1 MKKYKVRVYI
11 RLRESVSDA
20 AGNAVMANCNKVAP
34 DIKVEKLRIN
44 KIIEMLVS
52 AESEEKAREQLDLL
66 SDRLFANVV
75 IEDWEYDLLPKKDG
89 TPYNTE
95 KGAFRGHPCTI
106 WAAESV
112 ANTAWLIQ
120 HGFALLNEYETRYG
134 KIHSCQTAMNAA
146 EEVFE
151 KHTGKTLDC
160 HKEATPFAF
169 AGPDEFKHDSSIDIL
184 TKYKR
189 YIASKP
195 WVCDNYLRKPDRKP
209 DWV

>member
-75 IEDWEYDLLPKKDG
+75 IEDWEYDLLEVGPHYPDK
-89 TPYNTE
+89 
-95 KGAFRGHPCTI
+95 AF
-106 WAAESV
+106 
-112 ANTAWLIQ
+112 
-120 HGFALLNEYETRYG
+120 
-134 KIHSCQTAMNAA
+134 
-146 EEVFE
+146 
-151 KHTGKTLDC
+151 
-160 HKEATPFAF
+160 
-169 AGPDEFKHDSSIDIL
+169 
-184 TKYKR
+184 
-189 YIASKP
+189 
-195 WVCDNYLRKPDRKP
+195 
-209 DWV
+209 